1 MSGLNKT
8 QAHFGGIKVHN
19 LGKSVLNMGSDGKY
33 LLKSDSILNHSFN
46 NLKSISAED
55 SIYQSLEG
63 NLNILTNS
71 GNIVLK
77 SGNEELLFNIK
88 SQLEENELNEEK
100 EEDIYFIDLEN
111 LNKIRN
117 NSLLIESLEKPICLY
132 GNGGINQISHSN
144 FKVISDREI
153 ILQALR
159 KLRLN
164 TMGTLSL
171 NSEKIIGSCQ
181 QDIVLVSEQG
191 DIKLGGNGLDNC
203 GIIIDNEN
211 NINIGKPKLGEK
223 NKSLNINIKR
233 NNDGLNILGDDNYP
247 EINLKQKDK
256 NVIFNLG
263 CEEKDL
269 NNYFFGKF
277 ITENNNSYIEIL
289 DNFEFSLDDLGSKI
303 ISDNDDIN
311 TIKVIINKKN

>member
-1 MSGLNKT
+1 MSGLSKT

-19 LGKSVLNMGSDGKY
+19 LGKSVLNMSSDGKY
-33 LLKSDSILNHSFN
+33 SLKSESILNHSFN
-46 NLKSISAED
+46 NLKNISTDD

-77 SGNEELLFNIK
+77 SGNDKLLFNIK
-88 SQLEENELNEEK
+88 SKLEENELNDEK

-111 LNKIRN
+111 LNNIRE

-132 GNGGINQISHSN
+132 GNRGINQISHSN

-191 DIKLGGNGLDNC
+191 DIKLGGNGLDDC
-203 GIIIDNEN
+203 GLVVDNEN
-211 NINIGKPKLGEK
+211 NIIIGKFNLGIE
-223 NKSLNINIKR
+223 NRSLNINIKK
-233 NNDGLNILGDDNYP
+233 NNDGITIFFNI
-247 EINLKQKDK
+247 
-256 NVIFNLG
+256 
-263 CEEKDL
+263 
-269 NNYFFGKF
+269 
-277 ITENNNSYIEIL
+277 YI
-289 DNFEFSLDDLGSKI
+289 
-303 ISDNDDIN
+303 
-311 TIKVIINKKN
+311 

>member
-1 MSGLNKT
+1 MSGLSKT

-33 LLKSDSILNHSFN
+33 SLKSESILNHSFN
-46 NLKSISAED
+46 NLKSISTED

-77 SGNEELLFNIK
+77 SGNKDLLFNIK
-88 SQLEENELNEEK
+88 SQLEENELSEEK

-111 LNKIRN
+111 LNNIRN
-117 NSLLIESLEKPICLY
+117 NSLLIESLENPICLY
-132 GNGGINQISHSN
+132 GNKGINQISHAN
-144 FKVISDREI
+144 YKIISDKEI

-159 KLRLN
+159 KIRLN

-171 NSEKIIGSCQ
+171 NCEKIIGSSQ
-181 QDIVLVSEQG
+181 QDIVLISEQG

-203 GIIIDNEN
+203 AIVIDDKN
-211 NINIGKPKLGEK
+211 NVSIGKPKFK
-223 NKSLNINIKR
+223 FNNKSLNINIKS
-233 NNDGLNILGDDNYP
+233 NNDGLNILGDENNP
-247 EINLKQKDK
+247 EINLKQKEK
-256 NVIFNLG
+256 NVILNLG

-269 NNYFFGKF
+269 NNYFFGKL
-277 ITENNNSYIEIL
+277 INENENSYIEIL
-289 DNFEFSLDDLGSKI
+289 DNFEFSLDDLGSKK
-303 ISDNDDIN
+303 SPSR
-311 TIKVIINKKN
+311 